1 MNLNVRILKMTD
13 KIIDKLVSLSI
24 ECGQVNEQIMTY
36 IHEAD
41 EKGNA
46 TESSMKHYQK
56 MHEHSKKLYNQIEVL
71 KEVLNDR

>member
-1 MNLNVRILKMTD
+1 MTD
-13 KIIDKLVSLSI
+13 KQIIDKLVELSI
-24 ECGQVNEQIMTY
+24 EYGRVKEQIMTY

-46 TESSMKHYQK
+46 TESSIKRYQI
-56 MHEHSKKLYNQIEVL
+56 MYEYSKKLNNQIEVL

>member
-1 MNLNVRILKMTD
+1 MTKNNEEIKD
-13 KIIDKLVSLSI
+13 KVIDKLVDLSI
-24 ECGQVNEQIMTY
+24 ECGRVNEQIMTY

-56 MHEHSKKLYNQIEVL
+56 MHEYSKKLYNQIEVL